1 MLLWCMVL
9 GAGCGLL
16 VSCGADR
23 ALKKGDKY
31 FALGEYFDAA
41 TQYKRAYQMTPPKE
55 REKRGQISRKLATS
69 HDRINSSQKAIA
81 AYRNVIRYKQDD
93 LQTHLDLAR
102 QLLTNGNYKEAA
114 AEYQIVLDSM
124 PDNLLAKSGLK
135 SAQTAADTKKRGSRY
150 TVKKMD
156 VFNSRRA
163 EYSPMLLGDEYEY
176 LYFTSTRNEAEGDE
190 LSGITGAKPADIF
203 FSKKD
208 DKGKWTK
215 PEPVSGGLNSAFEEG
230 ACSFSADQRVMY
242 LTQCA
247 VDP

>member
-1 MLLWCMVL
+1 ML
-9 GAGCGLL
+9 A
-16 VSCGADR
+16 SCGADR

-31 FALGEYFDAA
+31 FALGEYYDAA

-69 HDRINSSQKAIA
+69 NDRINSSQKAIA

-93 LQTHLDLAR
+93 LLTHLNLAQ

-114 AEYQIVLDSM
+114 QEYQIVLDSM
-124 PDNLLAKSGLK
+124 PDNQLARSGLK

-163 EYSPMLLGDEYEY
+163 EYSPMLLGDDNEY

-190 LSGITGAKPADIF
+190 LSG
-203 FSKKD
+203 
-208 DKGKWTK
+208 
-215 PEPVSGGLNSAFEEG
+215 
-230 ACSFSADQRVMY
+230 
-242 LTQCA
+242 
-247 VDP
+247 